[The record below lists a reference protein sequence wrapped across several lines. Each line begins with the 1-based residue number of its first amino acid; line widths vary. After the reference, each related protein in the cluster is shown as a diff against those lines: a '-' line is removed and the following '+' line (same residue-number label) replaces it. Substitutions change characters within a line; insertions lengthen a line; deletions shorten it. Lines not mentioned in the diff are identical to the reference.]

1 MKKNNKKKKMK
12 PSLMYAVIFD
22 LFIKLTDELEE
33 ADNFLIEDENE
44 KIHVKDAADHIVNSA
59 EIEEKIK
66 KIWGVNQDLLSGL
79 LIYVNVRD
87 EYFNPKLNTLDL
99 FFQKVFFY
107 NRDILEK
114 IGKKIIKPAFPFINF
129 DNYKKKKL
137 LIRQ

>member
-1 MKKNNKKKKMK
+1 
-12 PSLMYAVIFD
+12 MYAVIFD

-66 KIWGVNQDLLSGL
+66 KIWGVNQD
-79 LIYVNVRD
+79 R
-87 EYFNPKLNTLDL
+87 
-99 FFQKVFFY
+99 
-107 NRDILEK
+107 EK

-129 DNYKKKKL
+129 NNYKKKIL